1 MVSFAELSPA
11 QVEHEPELAAL
22 AVLDSALMAARVALI
37 AELPDAGHLGFHAPG
52 PASPLLIVAT
62 LLVERTHELR
72 ALLTRYRHAL
82 DDFRA
87 AEAFRRE
94 EFPF

>member
-1 MVSFAELSPA
+1 MVSFTELCPA

-37 AELPDAGHLGFHAPG
+37 AELPDAAHLGLHAIG
-52 PASPLLIVAT
+52 PVSPLLIVAT

-72 ALLTRYRHAL
+72 SLLARYRRAL

-87 AEAFRRE
+87 AEDFRQSE
-94 EFPF
+94 LPF